1 MRSIP
6 KRRLYSL
13 ACVGTLF
20 LSGCEQPAQDGV
32 AGVQRAERTFGLL
45 ENHMMPRH
53 VGEEVQDRLLVTGPP
68 APPQLVMHNGHKGSG
83 NSRYA

>member
-32 AGVQRAERTFGLL
+32 AGVQRAEQTS
-45 ENHMMPRH
+45 
-53 VGEEVQDRLLVTGPP
+53 DCSKIT
-68 APPQLVMHNGHKGSG
+68 
-83 NSRYA
+83 